1 MVWLEDGDAAYL
13 PPSAQLFPMI
23 RDGAPT
29 SALVRPTVGFRVMRE
44 YTSPSLNREFLPGMQ
59 GRVLLVEED
68 SAYVEC
74 RDLFQADGKFLRDWI
89 SLKAIKMGTKLYGT
103 WEIDTCSIPRTISK
117 LTAAEAG
124 ALRSSKYQ
132 HLALGI
138 STFLKVLVDTHPG
151 SLTDD
156 SFAKLG
162 KAGSNIP
169 YITANVIIGIERAG
183 LANVLNK
190 PDFTIQDFA
199 TKATL
204 DCSKVDEAHRAGFY
218 FRRYITT
225 PNTNQH
231 ACSLY
236 VGQSH
241 DLYKRYHG
249 WKQGGHEE
257 LIEKSHS
264 IEMRGLCLVDTAFY
278 QDNKY
283 IIEQL
288 FTSLLQT
295 YKDALIGGTVD
306 PNDNLDNF
314 HKKNHSEMDKIA
326 KAAAKLSGWTGAVQ
340 RDSFWKASF
349 ATCAGLNYQ
358 SPISEAP
365 THEPSVWLRQDGWMP
380 NVDDPTESI
389 KIANFTREVPKKM
402 TVLIPGKTSASQD
415 KSFIIFALVSDVN
428 KDYRFRI
435 NRTLPGGPSSDGV
448 EWPAEGSFFNVT
460 FEVRLDWKPHPFSWA
475 RLPLVGPFQDW
486 DRANSWAISI
496 NWEDAGGNHRSKYL
510 HCERPLKMVHSDE
523 PGSFTPYANG
533 IEVIHWLFN
542 ERIPADQQHS
552 WLRTPPMAAVKVVKY
567 DHVDQMITFEAGTG
581 VTTSAPIPNNRLDP
595 DDIENQLKGLGVH
608 GDFQLRNVGL
618 SQAESRASITRFGGQ
633 KLGTRNKCDS
643 CMFLNLNT
651 GLNGSNKCEVKSG
664 KVCENCRVLYG
675 RPVCS
680 WTPGIPAVYHPS
692 QPTGLGNSF
701 KQLEAQGDATNALR
715 RKALNGLPGWTGDG
729 TNDGM
734 VSADPVIVEID
745 QGNEVEDMEEWD
757 LENALIA
764 AGEQWEV
771 WGGA

>member
-13 PPSAQLFPMI
+13 PPPAQLFPMI

-29 SALVRPTVGFRVMRE
+29 SVLVRPTVGFRVTHE
-44 YTSPSLNREFLPGMQ
+44 YTSPSLNREFFPGMQ

-74 RDLFQADGKFLRDWI
+74 RDLFQTDKTFLKDWI

-103 WEIDTCSIPRTISK
+103 WEIDTCNIPRTISK
-117 LTAAEAG
+117 LTANEAG

-169 YITANVIIGIERAG
+169 YLTANVIIGIERAG
-183 LANVLNK
+183 LANILNK
-190 PDFTIQDFA
+190 PDFTVQDLVS
-199 TKATL
+199 KATL
-204 DCSKVDEAHRAGFY
+204 NCSKVEEAHQSGFY
-218 FRRYITT
+218 FRCYITT
-225 PNTNQH
+225 PKPNQN

-241 DLYKRYHG
+241 DLYNRYHG

-264 IEMRGLCLVDTAFY
+264 IEMRALCLVDPSFY

-295 YKDALIGGTVD
+295 YKEALTGVAGQLNEDQI
-306 PNDNLDNF
+306 NF
-314 HKKNHSEMDKIA
+314 HKKNHSEMDKVA
-326 KAAAKLSGWTGAVQ
+326 KAAAKLSKWTGAVQ

-734 VSADPVIVEID
+734 VSADPAIVEID